1 MRNMLLLFVIIG
13 SSLHG
18 QRFPDRW
25 VALNPLLDSSR
36 RIEPGTLGWMHSLVG
51 WGEFGGYLSGDREHA
66 WIQRLGALIELVR
79 IGERSSLAFASE
91 IEFIANPENDIRFN
105 PRAVF
110 WQEGFLFT
118 HRVGTSYWQLGYYHR
133 CKHDVDNL
141 DIGRQR
147 SLIYGSIVGK
157 YLFPI
162 ALAGFNGGVVA
173 RGDLYTIRLDDRTPP
188 SDEQHIP
195 NVERLLSTLGG
206 SIHLRR
212 RLADPLLDLYVNTW
226 IGTNFYGS
234 RPNSYLFADAVYMTR
249 FQGGIAAGIAIT
261 GAAHFRIGISYEYLA
276 DTGINPL
283 PEASPLL
290 ALTISVI
297 NPAAMW

>member
-1 MRNMLLLFVIIG
+1 MRNMLLLFLIVG
-13 SSLHG
+13 SSLHA

-79 IGERSSLAFASE
+79 MGERSSLAFASE
-91 IEFIANPENDIRFN
+91 IEFIANPDNDIRFN

-118 HRVGTSYWQLGYYHR
+118 HQIGTSYWQLGYYHR

-157 YLFPI
+157 YLIPI
-162 ALAGFNGGVVA
+162 AVAGFSGGAVA

-188 SDEQHIP
+188 SDGEDIP
-195 NVERLLSTLGG
+195 NVERLLSTLSG

-212 RLADPLLDLYVNTW
+212 GLADPWLGLYANAW
-226 IGTNFYGS
+226 MSANFYTK
-234 RPNSYLFADAVYMTR
+234 RPNSDPNAAGTPLTR
-249 FQGGIAAGIAIT
+249 IQGGIAAGIAIT

-290 ALTISVI
+290 ALTLAVL
-297 NPAAMW
+297 NPTAMW

>member
-1 MRNMLLLFVIIG
+1 MRNMVMLFVIIG
-13 SSLHG
+13 ACLYG

-25 VALNPLLDSSR
+25 IALNPLLDSSR
-36 RIEPGTLGWMHSLVG
+36 RIEPGKLGWMHSLVG

-66 WIQRLGALIELVR
+66 WIQRLGTLIELVR

-91 IEFIANPENDIRFN
+91 IEFIANPDNDIRFN

-118 HRVGTSYWQLGYYHR
+118 HQVGKGFWQLGYYHR

-162 ALAGFNGGVVA
+162 AVADFTGGALA

-188 SDEQHIP
+188 SDNGSNP
-195 NVERLLSTLGG
+195 DLERLLATLGG

-212 RLADPLLDLYVNTW
+212 GLADPWLGLYASAWTSA
-226 IGTNFYGS
+226 NFYSG
-234 RPNSYLFADAVYMTR
+234 RPNANPNAAAAPLIR
-249 FQGGIAAGIAIT
+249 LHGGVAAGIAIT
-261 GAAHFRIGISYEYLA
+261 GTAHFRIGISYEYLA
-276 DTGINPL
+276 DTGINPI
-283 PEASPLL
+283 PEASALL
-290 ALTISVI
+290 AVTIAVV